1 MADCDV
7 ESAIERLEAVLNENN
22 LRAERIM
29 PLRSPKTDEL
39 DKISGVINQTFE
51 KLLEAMALAS
61 LGSEAI
67 VALTNSKQEFD
78 ARKSEWLSK
87 LALTHEPPHSSE
99 LPPLQLAKSI
109 SKSSA
114 TSVSL
119 SSKRSSASSKI
130 SFKLLQAKAKLRIA
144 QLEAQHEE
152 ERAKEQLLKRRETQR
167 KIALAETELQV
178 YEEAMED
185 SVSCSCSTK
194 QTITHTAVTLS
205 GATVNTSTIS
215 NKENEFATLSKE
227 SNLTTSSSPSYF
239 RPEDK
244 PALSLFQQSTDV
256 SLGHVL
262 PSQSFPTAFKLGCDS
277 FPSLS
282 SSTSV
287 PSSCSV
293 LPTTNV
299 CTQIASSSSSCS
311 DSAVTKLV
319 GSAQNEFPTNQIP
332 FPEFP
337 APQGPMF
344 SGLVLEP
351 GIGRGGSSLNGQGE
365 AGGEVS
371 VASDT
376 TNPEHNN
383 LFAEGGAW
391 GALLPKV
398 NATAGEIRVDAM
410 MNQRSV
416 SSRKVQAPNPV
427 SGFPPRVSC
436 SVPSKS
442 SGLVQDPN
450 FTFQGQ
456 SVTTVPPGFPPKE
469 PRFLQSVISGMANKA
484 PSCSPLTQ
492 SIPTIKEFSSGGL
505 VQGVH
510 VGVQGLTSGG
520 PLVTGN
526 DACQPSSQNPLLSYN
541 QA

>member
-7 ESAIERLEAVLNENN
+7 ESAIERLEAVLNENY

-29 PLRSPKTDEL
+29 SLRSPKTDEL

-51 KLLEAMALAS
+51 NLLEAMALAS

-67 VALTNSKQEFD
+67 VALTNNKQEFD
-78 ARKSEWLSK
+78 AHKSEWLSK
-87 LALTHEPPHSSE
+87 LALTHEPTHSSE

-109 SKSSA
+109 SKSNA

-152 ERAKEQLLKRRETQR
+152 ERAKEKRRETQR

-185 SVSCSCSTK
+185 SVSCSRSTK

-239 RPEDK
+239 RSEDK

-256 SLGHVL
+256 ALGDVL
-262 PSQSFPTAFKLGCDS
+262 ASQSFPTAFKLGCDS

-282 SSTSV
+282 SSTTV

-293 LPTTNV
+293 LTTTNV
-299 CTQIASSSSSCS
+299 CTQIASASSCP

-319 GSAQNEFPTNQIP
+319 GFVQNEFPTNQIP
-332 FPEFP
+332 FPGFH

-344 SGLVLEP
+344 SGLVLEL
-351 GIGRGGSSLNGQGE
+351 GR
-365 AGGEVS
+365 
-371 VASDT
+371 
-376 TNPEHNN
+376 H
-383 LFAEGGAW
+383 
-391 GALLPKV
+391 
-398 NATAGEIRVDAM
+398 
-410 MNQRSV
+410 
-416 SSRKVQAPNPV
+416 
-427 SGFPPRVSC
+427 
-436 SVPSKS
+436 
-442 SGLVQDPN
+442 
-450 FTFQGQ
+450 
-456 SVTTVPPGFPPKE
+456 
-469 PRFLQSVISGMANKA
+469 
-484 PSCSPLTQ
+484 
-492 SIPTIKEFSSGGL
+492 
-505 VQGVH
+505 
-510 VGVQGLTSGG
+510 
-520 PLVTGN
+520 
-526 DACQPSSQNPLLSYN
+526 
-541 QA
+541 

>member
-7 ESAIERLEAVLNENN
+7 ESAIERLEAVLDENY

-29 PLRSPKTDEL
+29 SLRSPKTDEL

-152 ERAKEQLLKRRETQR
+152 ERAKEEQLLKRRETQR

-185 SVSCSCSTK
+185 SVSCSRSTK

-227 SNLTTSSSPSYF
+227 SNLTTSSSSSYF

-244 PALSLFQQSTDV
+244 PALSLFQKSTDV
-256 SLGHVL
+256 SLGDVL

-293 LPTTNV
+293 LTTTNV
-299 CTQIASSSSSCS
+299 CTQIASASSCS
-311 DSAVTKLV
+311 DSCVTKLV
-319 GSAQNEFPTNQIP
+319 GSVQNEFPTNQIP
-332 FPEFP
+332 FPGFP

-344 SGLVLEP
+344 SGLILEP
-351 GIGRGGSSLNGQGE
+351 GIG
-365 AGGEVS
+365 
-371 VASDT
+371 
-376 TNPEHNN
+376 
-383 LFAEGGAW
+383 
-391 GALLPKV
+391 
-398 NATAGEIRVDAM
+398 
-410 MNQRSV
+410 
-416 SSRKVQAPNPV
+416 
-427 SGFPPRVSC
+427 
-436 SVPSKS
+436 
-442 SGLVQDPN
+442 
-450 FTFQGQ
+450 
-456 SVTTVPPGFPPKE
+456 
-469 PRFLQSVISGMANKA
+469 
-484 PSCSPLTQ
+484 
-492 SIPTIKEFSSGGL
+492 
-505 VQGVH
+505 GVGRH
-510 VGVQGLTSGG
+510 
-520 PLVTGN
+520 
-526 DACQPSSQNPLLSYN
+526 
-541 QA
+541 